1 MSEAEPVIAKK
12 VYERLGER
20 EHMSYTVFHERLRKL
35 EFLRLLD
42 LTVRQ
47 EKGRMRVIEVR
58 EGVEEVLAPVPAG
71 SSGVPVTCAAGVCDD
86 EKC

>member
-1 MSEAEPVIAKK
+1 MSEAGPVIAKK

-47 EKGRMRVIEVR
+47 EKGRTRVIEVR
-58 EGVEEVLAPVPAG
+58 EVLAPVSAG
-71 SSGVPVTCAAGVCDD
+71 SSGAPVNCAAGVCDD

>member
-12 VYERLGER
+12 VYERFGER
-20 EHMSYTVFHERLRKL
+20 KHMSYTVFHERLRKL

-86 EKC
+86 EKW

>member
-1 MSEAEPVIAKK
+1 
-12 VYERLGER
+12 
-20 EHMSYTVFHERLRKL
+20 VFHERLRKL

-58 EGVEEVLAPVPAG
+58 EGGGGARPGSGRFIGGAG
-71 SSGVPVTCAAGVCDD
+71 DLCCRSV
-86 EKC
+86 

>member
-1 MSEAEPVIAKK
+1 MIAKK

-58 EGVEEVLAPVPAG
+58 EGGRRCSPRFRQVHRG
-71 SSGVPVTCAAGVCDD
+71 CR
-86 EKC
+86 

>member
-1 MSEAEPVIAKK
+1 MGEAGPVIAKK

-47 EKGRMRVIEVR
+47 EKGRTRVIEGGGGARPGSGRFIGGAGELSCRSVR
-58 EGVEEVLAPVPAG
+58 R
-71 SSGVPVTCAAGVCDD
+71 
-86 EKC
+86 

>member
-1 MSEAEPVIAKK
+1 
-12 VYERLGER
+12 
-20 EHMSYTVFHERLRKL
+20 MSYTVFHERLRKL

-86 EKC
+86 EKW

>member
-1 MSEAEPVIAKK
+1 
-12 VYERLGER
+12 
-20 EHMSYTVFHERLRKL
+20 MSYTVFHERLRKL

-58 EGVEEVLAPVPAG
+58 EGVEEVLAPVSAG
-71 SSGVPVTCAAGVCDD
+71 SSGAPVNCAAGVCDD